1 MSLTNFWR
9 EKFWKRASFT
19 DYILVKLSC
28 TAFGVMVAV
37 LIPSL
42 IEINVWWIIAV
53 VILLAIK
60 PLSTVFKK

>member
-1 MSLTNFWR
+1 MSLSNFWK
-9 EKFWKRASFT
+9 EKFWKRASFA

-28 TAFGVMVAV
+28 VAFGIMFAA

-42 IEINVWWIIAV
+42 IEINVWWIIAA

-60 PLSTVFKK
+60 PLYTVFKK

>member
-1 MSLTNFWR
+1 MSLSDIWK
-9 EKFWKRASFT
+9 EKFWKRASFA

-28 TAFGVMVAV
+28 IAFGVMLAA

-42 IEINVWWIIAV
+42 IEVNIWWIVAV

-60 PLSTVFKK
+60 PLYTVFKK